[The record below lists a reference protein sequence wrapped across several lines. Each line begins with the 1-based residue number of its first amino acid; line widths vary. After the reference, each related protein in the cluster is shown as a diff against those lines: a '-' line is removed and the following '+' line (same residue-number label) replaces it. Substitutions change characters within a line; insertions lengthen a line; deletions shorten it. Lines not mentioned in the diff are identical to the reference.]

1 MKLAIRT
8 VCFHFLC
15 ILIFGIIYYNIQYQF
30 QHNDEQQRKSILDYI
45 LLSTTIQAG
54 VGFSEQ
60 EIKNYTQTKSQDLIN
75 GGFSI
80 NEVNNYFGIK
90 EPDTTL
96 IEEYWKE
103 SVNEVITDKEYQS
116 FNDPNTPFATTAQL
130 SACISPACQ
139 CS

>member
-54 VGFSEQ
+54 VGFSD
-60 EIKNYTQTKSQDLIN
+60 IYPITN
-75 GGFSI
+75 FSKI
-80 NEVNNYFGIK
+80 MMVLQQILMIMTHVFTLYFFI
-90 EPDTTL
+90 L
-96 IEEYWKE
+96 
-103 SVNEVITDKEYQS
+103 
-116 FNDPNTPFATTAQL
+116 
-130 SACISPACQ
+130 
-139 CS
+139 